1 MYVCLNRCD
10 NSTSTIE
17 FFNTLEE
24 LQNHLLTHSCPV
36 LTLSDVSNG
45 EQIEN
50 AENDDEADED
60 CIVFKATDL
69 IVETQ
74 RVTLREPV
82 TLQ

>member
-1 MYVCLNRCD
+1 MYVCLHRCD

-17 FFNTLEE
+17 KFDTLEE
-24 LQNHLLTHSCPV
+24 LQDHLREHSCPV
-36 LTLSDVSNG
+36 LTLNDISDG

-60 CIVFKATDL
+60 CIVFKASDL

-74 RVTLREPV
+74 RVTVREPV
-82 TLQ
+82 VLS